1 MNGKR
6 CTEGEVSRCHLNKS
20 KSVIMTISLH
30 AYMIHL
36 ELKTFICSKK
46 TPKKTQNPPPPPC
59 LHVIPPN
66 LFRYTPTQQT
76 ISFSICSVPT
86 AFQEAG
92 AAE

>member
-46 TPKKTQNPPPPPC
+46 TPKKPKTPPPC

>member
-46 TPKKTQNPPPPPC
+46 TQKTPKTPPP
-59 LHVIPPN
+59 LV
-66 LFRYTPTQQT
+66 FM
-76 ISFSICSVPT
+76 
-86 AFQEAG
+86 
-92 AAE
+92 

>member
-1 MNGKR
+1 M
-6 CTEGEVSRCHLNKS
+6 SRCHLNKS

-36 ELKTFICSKK
+36 ELKTFICSKEE
-46 TPKKTQNPPPPPC
+46 KKKQHIPPPC

>member
-46 TPKKTQNPPPPPC
+46 PPKKKTKTPPPP
-59 LHVIPPN
+59 LV
-66 LFRYTPTQQT
+66 FM
-76 ISFSICSVPT
+76 
-86 AFQEAG
+86 
-92 AAE
+92 